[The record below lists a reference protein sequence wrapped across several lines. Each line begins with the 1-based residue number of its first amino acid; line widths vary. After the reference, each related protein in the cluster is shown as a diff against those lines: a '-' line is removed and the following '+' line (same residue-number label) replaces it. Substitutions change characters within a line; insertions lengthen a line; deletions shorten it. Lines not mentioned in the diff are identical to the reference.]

1 MKKVPAFFVIL
12 LLVSY
17 ACKDSVYEPYN
28 NNFSNFFPNSNGN
41 FYYYSVTVSDTNGTT
56 LQSGERKSYYYGDT
70 TIMNINYQI
79 KVDSFQL
86 TSIQTLNN
94 SYFYKSSSGVFNFVD
109 VDANGFKFLLPD
121 SIRNN
126 VSFPIQYPVLLNTM
140 KDVQTWHLF
149 DAWTSVIIQGFNVF
163 NVEAEIISLDTFLIP
178 NQSTTRYT
186 DAYNIK
192 YSASLITGVNQPPK
206 LFEVYG
212 WFAKG
217 IGPVKW
223 EGDSEL
229 INFFAGAEIYPQNTI
244 ILEELETYKL
254 K

>member
-1 MKKVPAFFVIL
+1 MKKIPALFVIL

-28 NNFSNFFPNSNGN
+28 NNFSDFFPNSNGN
-41 FYYYSVTVSDTNGTT
+41 YYHYNVSVSDTNGTT
-56 LQSGERKSYYYGDT
+56 LQLGERRTYYNGDT
-70 TIMNINYQI
+70 IIFSIKNQI
-79 KVDSFQL
+79 RVDSFQL
-86 TSIQTLNN
+86 GSLESINN
-94 SYFYKSSSGVFNFVD
+94 SYFRKDEFGVYNAVD
-109 VDANGFKFLLPD
+109 VDTNGFYFLLPD
-121 SIRNN
+121 SLRGNI
-126 VSFPIQYPVLLNTM
+126 SFPIQYPILHNTM

-149 DAWTSVIIQGFNVF
+149 DAWADIPQFLAF
-163 NVEAEIISLDTFLIP
+163 NVEAEIVSLDTFFIP
-178 NQSTTRYT
+178 NQSQTRFT

-206 LFEVYG
+206 LFEVHG

-229 INFFAGAEIYPQNTI
+229 INFFAGADIYPMNTSV
-244 ILEELETYKL
+244 LEELNSFKVY
-254 K
+254 